1 MNVGGSKV
9 YWPARRAWV
18 FEVTAP
24 APQMFRDAVIDTL
37 RDGEVAARFK
47 QAATDALLEPWT
59 TALTEVVVR
68 SCEALGLSASGK
80 GHKLDLLPVG
90 RSEYLG
96 LDVTAFSEGQGRW
109 RFAALV
115 AELENSRREDLIA
128 YSLWKVLSVRAGLRV
143 VFCYR
148 EKSESVP
155 TLLRH
160 LRQEVV
166 EAMGVVGRSA
176 LDGDT
181 MVVCGT
187 RDAVNTFP
195 HGYFAWWELNKN
207 TGSFERV

>member
-1 MNVGGSKV
+1 
-9 YWPARRAWV
+9 
-18 FEVTAP
+18 
-24 APQMFRDAVIDTL
+24 MFRDAVIDTL

-80 GHKLDLLPVG
+80 GHKLDLLPVA

-96 LDVTAFSEGQGRW
+96 LDVTAFSEGHGRW

-128 YSLWKVLSVRAGLRV
+128 YSLWKVLSVRAGMRV

-148 EKSESVP
+148 EESASIP
-155 TLLRH
+155 SLLRH
-160 LRQEVV
+160 LQQEVV
-166 EAMGVVGRSA
+166 QAMGIVSRSS

-181 MVVCGT
+181 LVVCGT

-195 HGYFAWWELNKN
+195 HGYFAWWGLNKN
-207 TGSFERV
+207 TGSFERM